1 MGGNTMNLNLT
12 AVSSP
17 QEPGDTFF
25 RNIFDS
31 TDVHQVIVGPDGII
45 RAANAA
51 WLRFAQENSGTEKVL
66 CDVGDNYFVPVDE
79 QSEDAKQ
86 AADAFEGVRKVQ
98 LGELPVFSL
107 EYPCHGPGDNQRW
120 FILKALPVQG
130 NPGTVM
136 VSHTNITDLK
146 QVELRLQKSEADL
159 RAIFD
164 NSIESFMVIDRSR
177 TIQAFNAIACQWAKG
192 IFKRSMQSGDSIYQ
206 YVLPQDRE
214 RFDQNFQLALDGESV
229 LVEKK
234 FPIANIEHHY
244 EFHYVPVRAADG
256 QVSGVFFSTM
266 DITDRKL
273 AEQALLRSEER
284 LHLML
289 RGSHDA
295 PWDWDLLNNQ
305 IYYSP
310 NWWAIL
316 GYEVDELPADTGLWT
331 RLMHPDDQPRVRNVF
346 GEVLDGISDQYE
358 IEFRLCHKDGH
369 YVPLLSRGIILRNAL
384 GTAVRVSGT
393 NSDLT
398 ERKRAEE
405 ALRASETRLR
415 LILEGSQDIVVML
428 SLDGTYLYYNAPAKF
443 GISAADIL
451 GKTPF
456 DMFPVSIATNIM
468 ARLQQ
473 VAKSGQSMH
482 VETPIPWMG
491 ETIWYNDRLFPILGQ
506 DGTTIGVGIVSRD
519 ITERKRV
526 EEILR
531 ESEQRYRLLANHAS
545 DVIWTM
551 GLDGKFTYI
560 SPSIFQMRG
569 FTPEEAL
576 QHSLEQ
582 TASPGSL
589 LTLQHGLNNVLSGI
603 KNGKWQPVE
612 YFEVE
617 QPCKDGMTIWTE
629 TTARLMYDENGK
641 QIGLVGTSRNITER
655 KLLQEKLRQ
664 QATTDELTG
673 IANRRY
679 FLDAGQTELKRS
691 LRLQRM
697 LSIVLID
704 IDRFKSINDTFG
716 HAAGDQVLIA
726 FSQECL
732 KHIRTMDL
740 FARIG
745 GDEFTILLP
754 ETDLAQACEVVERV
768 RVALAAMQLNLNG
781 KLVTLSLSAGI
792 SCLQGGHESLDSL
805 LGRADRA
812 LYKAKEGGRGR
823 VEIGTV

>member
-1 MGGNTMNLNLT
+1 MNLSPT
-12 AVSSP
+12 SMSSP

-25 RNIFDS
+25 RKIFDS

-51 WLRFAQENSGTEKVL
+51 WLRFAQENSGADKVR
-66 CDVGDNYFVPVDE
+66 CDVGDNYFVPFNE
-79 QSEDAKQ
+79 QAGDITQ
-86 AADAFEGVRKVQ
+86 AAAAFEGVRKVQ
-98 LGELPVFSL
+98 LGELPVFSV

-130 NPGTVM
+130 YPGTVM

-164 NSIESFMVIDRSR
+164 NSIESFMVIDRGK

-192 IFKRSMQSGDSIYQ
+192 VFKRSLQTGDSIYL

-214 RFDQNFQLALDGESV
+214 SFDKNFQRALDGESA
-229 LVEKK
+229 LIEKK

-244 EFHYVPVRAADG
+244 EFHYVPVRAGDG

-266 DITDRKL
+266 DITERKL
-273 AEQALLRSEER
+273 AEEASLRSEER
-284 LHLML
+284 LQLML

-316 GYEVDELPADTGLWT
+316 GYETDELPADTGLWT
-331 RLMHPDDQPRVRNVF
+331 WLMHPDDQIRVRKVF
-346 GEVLDGISDQYE
+346 GEVLDGNTDEYE
-358 IEFRLCHKDGH
+358 IEFRLRHKDGH
-369 YVPLLSRGIILRNAL
+369 YIPLLSRGIILRNAQ

-415 LILEGSQDIVVML
+415 LILESSQDIVIML

-443 GISAADIL
+443 GISADDIL

-456 DMFPVSIATNIM
+456 EMFPPSVATNIM
-468 ARLQQ
+468 SRIQQ
-473 VAKSGQSMH
+473 VAKSGQIMQ
-482 VETPIPWMG
+482 VETPIPWTG
-491 ETIWYNDRLFPILGQ
+491 EILWYNDRLFPVLGQ
-506 DGTTIGVGIVSRD
+506 DGATIGVAIVSRD
-519 ITERKRV
+519 ITERKRM
-526 EEILR
+526 EETLR
-531 ESEQRYRLLANHAS
+531 DSEQRYRLLANHAS

-589 LTLQHGLNNVLSGI
+589 LTLQQGLNNVLSGI
-603 KNGKWQPVE
+603 RNGKWQPVE
-612 YFEVE
+612 YIEVE

-629 TTARLMYDENGK
+629 TTARLMYDEYGK

-679 FLDAGQTELKRS
+679 FLDAGQSELKRS

-704 IDRFKSINDTFG
+704 IDRFKYINDTFG

-726 FSQECL
+726 FSQECI

-792 SCLQGGHESLDSL
+792 SCLQGDHESLDSM

-812 LYKAKEGGRGR
+812 LYKAKEGGRDR
-823 VEIGTV
+823 VEVGTV